1 MYSLNWWDS
10 LKGLSNGNEL
20 FTLGAAH
27 NNRERGTFA
36 TIPSGAGV
44 SAEWDSYWLSGVF
57 FSALYYPDVG
67 QRSTSART
75 FKPCFRRNNYDYN
88 MIFNYS
94 NTNNAVGMTGISKV
108 RVTEIEGGI
117 IQ

>member
-1 MYSLNWWDS
+1 M
-10 LKGLSNGNEL
+10 KGLSDGNEL
-20 FTLGAAH
+20 FTLQATLS
-27 NNRERGTFA
+27 NRERGTFA
-36 TIPSGAGV
+36 CIPSGAGV
-44 SAEWDSYWLSGVF
+44 SAEWDSYWLSGQY
-57 FSALYYPDVG
+57 FSALYYPAVG

-75 FKPCFRRNNYDYN
+75 FKPCFRRNGYNYN

-94 NTNNAVGMTGISKV
+94 NTDNGVGLTGISKV